1 MTDDQL
7 LLIVKNHLDI
17 TWTAD
22 ELLDQKL
29 HGMIK
34 RGKTYLSRLALG
46 NELDFKEDSKE
57 TELLLEYCLYVY
69 AKSLDSFVADYLP
82 ELQSFQ
88 LEQEVI
94 AYDKANPDV

>member
-7 LLIVKNHLDI
+7 LQILKNHLDI

-22 ELLDQKL
+22 DLLDQKL
-29 HGMIK
+29 QGMIK
-34 RGKTYLSRLALG
+34 RGKTYLSRLASG

-69 AKSLDSFVADYLP
+69 AKSLDSFVTDYLP

-94 AYDKANPDV
+94 AYDKANSDV